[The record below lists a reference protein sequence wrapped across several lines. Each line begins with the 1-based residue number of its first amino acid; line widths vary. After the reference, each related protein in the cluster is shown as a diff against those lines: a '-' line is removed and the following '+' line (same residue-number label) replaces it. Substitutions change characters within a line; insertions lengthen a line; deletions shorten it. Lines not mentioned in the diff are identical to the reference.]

1 MPEMI
6 ALDCIDCNGF
16 GGWEVQIGCELGW
29 HRCKTCD
36 GAGCYIVATETAKF
50 RCAVCGEESYSSD
63 ETAHKY
69 GPRTHDFVKA
79 EIYGHETS

>member
-1 MPEMI
+1 MPEMV

-36 GAGCYIVATETAKF
+36 GAGCYAISTETMDSH
-50 RCAVCGEESYSSD
+50 CDLEVYD
-63 ETAHKY
+63 QET
-69 GPRTHDFVKA
+69 
-79 EIYGHETS
+79 